1 MDQYLGS
8 YYHTHEIL
16 KQALT
21 LKLCIIHINYVLY
34 SVNIT
39 ISNFTMATYVLTT
52 ESVAEE
58 VAFNIDQAIKKTRVS
73 FLILSNSENYI
84 WANMLRL
91 TFSFPRTGTTCA
103 VKLDITL
110 MFLFYTLKSWRRGM
124 R

>member
-39 ISNFTMATYVLTT
+39 ISNFTMATYFPTT

-58 VAFNIDQAIKKTRVS
+58 VTFNIDQAIKKTRVS

-84 WANMLRL
+84 
-91 TFSFPRTGTTCA
+91 
-103 VKLDITL
+103 
-110 MFLFYTLKSWRRGM
+110 
-124 R
+124 